1 MSLGRILLPFIY
13 LRSTCVSTCVCL
25 YVYNTF
31 NKNILISN
39 CIVCI
44 KNYFQC
50 LFGFIAHKFLSA
62 IFFFA
67 TKNLCEGCVLNQVS
81 ATVQVKWVTQTQ
93 ELWAFCQSR
102 MTTDSVTIKK
112 NKLEYHQIAHL
123 RTPPRLAS
131 KLSIHLGQTIAQH
144 EATNYLSTNEKKII
158 HKPKKSNSV
167 LVRARYS

>member
-1 MSLGRILLPFIY
+1 MYSLHKKLFSMSLRIY
-13 LRSTCVSTCVCL
+13 RTQ
-25 YVYNTF
+25 
-31 NKNILISN
+31 ISF
-39 CIVCI
+39 CD
-44 KNYFQC
+44 
-50 LFGFIAHKFLSA
+50 
-62 IFFFA
+62 FFFCN
-67 TKNLCEGCVLNQVS
+67 KEFMRGLRFKSSQS